1 MPDKPRY
8 AIALFLA
15 LLLGLGARPA
25 AANGEGE
32 EQARGRFSAGQAMY
46 KFHRYLDAANEFLA
60 GYALSHKPGFLLNVA
75 QAYRSGGYRN
85 AARDYYRRY
94 LVEQPELPIYH
105 SERREAARIL
115 GELDLEI
122 SLVGPGPAVP
132 SREPAP
138 QVVTHERVVTRVEVV
153 EKPARRWPLWLGI
166 TLGVVALG
174 AAATVTAIFLTR
186 QTETMLPVQSL
197 R

>member
-1 MPDKPRY
+1 MGPPAR
-8 AIALFLA
+8 AIALVVA
-15 LLLGLGARPA
+15 LLLGLGSRPA
-25 AANGEGE
+25 AAEGE
-32 EQARGRFSAGQAMY
+32 AEQQARGRFSAGQAMY

-60 GYALSHKPGFLLNVA
+60 GYALSRKPGFLLNVA

-94 LVEQPELPIYH
+94 LVEQPELPIYRA
-105 SERREAARIL
+105 ERKEAARIL

-122 SLVGPGPAVP
+122 SLVGPGPVVP
-132 SREPAP
+132 QSAPAP
-138 QVVTHERVVTRVEVV
+138 QVVTQERVVTRVEVV

-186 QTETMLPVQSL
+186 STETMLPVQSL